1 MWDTFS
7 TVLNIILGILTIYL
21 YFENKKLRGFEID
34 RDIKLKKIEID
45 ELAMWYTKRKEELDN
60 EMAERGL
67 ASSSIRNEAN
77 ANLVKEYKNKRNKL
91 QAELDYFERL
101 KKYKWIFNK

>member
-7 TVLNIILGILTIYL
+7 TILNIILGILTIYFYL
-21 YFENKKLRGFEID
+21 ENIKLKGFEID

-45 ELAMWYTKRKEELDN
+45 DLAMWYTKRKEELDN

-67 ASSSIRNEAN
+67 ASSGIRDEAN
-77 ANLVKEYKNKRNKL
+77 ANLVRGYKNKRNKL
-91 QAELDYFERL
+91 QAELDYFVRL
-101 KKYKWIFNK
+101 KKYKWIFSK